1 MGINLAHRIGC
12 TKPAGSSSAWLGTTS
27 GIHSAYFEF
36 GLRRVRVD
44 KSQPIAKYLINK
56 CGLGAPN
63 SYSVVEQDQF
73 IDSNIVISVPVNHE
87 HGILRSQEKAVD
99 LLKRVKHVH
108 KNWIQ
113 PTHRSGPN
121 THNVSVTVS
130 YRPEEIDEVTDWMVE
145 NRDSYCG
152 IALLPYDPTTYPKPP
167 LRKPPNHNSKP
178 LRNNSENFPWT

>member
-1 MGINLAHRIGC
+1 M
-12 TKPAGSSSAWLGTTS
+12 
-27 GIHSAYFEF
+27 
-36 GLRRVRVD
+36 D

-152 IALLPYDPTTYPKPP
+152 IALLPYDPTTYPQAPFEETSKSQFETFEKQFRE
-167 LRKPPNHNSKP
+167 LSLDLSEVDFSGSIDERKQELACSGGVCEFK
-178 LRNNSENFPWT
+178 